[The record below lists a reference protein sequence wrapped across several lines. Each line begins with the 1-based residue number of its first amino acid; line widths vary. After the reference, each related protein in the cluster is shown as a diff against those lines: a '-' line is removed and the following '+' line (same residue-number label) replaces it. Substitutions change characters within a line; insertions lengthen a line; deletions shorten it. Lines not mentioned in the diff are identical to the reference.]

1 MHTQG
6 MRFLWLSTPPPLSLP
21 NSGTLLFLQAQNSS
35 QVPLALAF
43 CSKPVAHCFLAP
55 QAVSTQP
62 TLVLSLELISRA

>member
-1 MHTQG
+1 M
-6 MRFLWLSTPPPLSLP
+6 WWSTPPPLAFP
-21 NSGTLLFLQAQNSS
+21 NNGTLLLLWAQTSS

-62 TLVLSLELISRA
+62 TLVLSLELTFRA